1 MGKCACPS
9 NVVRL
14 VEYRGTLL
22 TTSNLQ
28 LNETLVVFRVLDRKP
43 VKSMEVNTLM

>member
-14 VEYRGTLL
+14 VEYRGTL